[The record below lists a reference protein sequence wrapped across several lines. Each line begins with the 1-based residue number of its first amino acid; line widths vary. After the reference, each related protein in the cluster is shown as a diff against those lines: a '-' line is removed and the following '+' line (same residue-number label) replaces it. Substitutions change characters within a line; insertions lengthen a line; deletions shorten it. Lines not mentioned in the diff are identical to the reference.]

1 MSKKPATAP
10 LTRKPHLPGNQAAV
24 ANRKGRITLPKVGVK

>member
-1 MSKKPATAP
+1 MSKPASAVK
-10 LTRKPHLPGNQAAV
+10 LTRKPHLPGNKGAI

>member
-1 MSKKPATAP
+1 MSKQAAAVK

-24 ANRKGRITLPKVGVK
+24 ANRKGRITLSKVGVK